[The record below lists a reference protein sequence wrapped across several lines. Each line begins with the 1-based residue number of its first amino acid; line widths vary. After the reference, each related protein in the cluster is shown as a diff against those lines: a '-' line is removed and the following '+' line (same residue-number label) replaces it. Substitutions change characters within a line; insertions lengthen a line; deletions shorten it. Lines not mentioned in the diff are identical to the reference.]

1 MEVMSIWMLIG
12 FLFAA
17 YAVIANDSVQT
28 LGTWIASNNERFS
41 WQTMWIAASSVLLWA
56 LWYGWYNYGGDI
68 SYGRSNKIPWQEI
81 QWYHACAPGVL
92 LLLTRVGVP
101 VSTSFL
107 VLSAF
112 ASSFVLEKMLM
123 KSMLG
128 YAVAAVAAYAI
139 WMIVSRLLDEAKPVK
154 ENHKN
159 YWRIGQWVTT
169 GFLWWTWLS
178 HDMANI
184 AVFLPRELSVELMI
198 MISVVFVAGLGFMLR
213 EGGGKI
219 QQIVLEKHNTR
230 YVRSA
235 TIIDLVYFLILYF
248 FKELNDIPMS
258 TTWVFVG
265 LLCGRELAMAT
276 VNGKEKFKVV
286 FPLIGKDF
294 LKMMVG
300 LAASLAIVLSI
311 HYVIVPLEEAQKEIE
326 VENISQ

>member
-1 MEVMSIWMLIG
+1 MELVTLWMGIG

-17 YAVIANDSVQT
+17 YSVIANDSVQT
-28 LGTWIASNNERFS
+28 LGTWIASNNEKVN
-41 WQTMWIAASSVLLWA
+41 WKVMWVAASSVLLWA
-56 LWYGWYNYGGDI
+56 LWYGWYMYGGDI
-68 SYGRSNKIPWQEI
+68 SYGRLNKIPFQEI
-81 QWYHACAPGVL
+81 QWYHAAAPGLL

-112 ASSFVLEKMLM
+112 ASTFILEKMLM
-123 KSMLG
+123 KSMMG
-128 YAVAAVAAYAI
+128 YAVAAVAAYVI
-139 WMIVSRLLDEAKPVK
+139 WIGVTKILDEAKPVK
-154 ENHKN
+154 EEHKM
-159 YWRIGQWVTT
+159 YWRVGQWFTT

-184 AVFLPRELSVELMI
+184 AVFLPREIPVDLMLV
-198 MISVVFVAGLGFMLR
+198 ISAVFVAGLWYMFR

-219 QQIVLEKHNTR
+219 QNIVLEKHNTR

-235 TIIDLVYFLILYF
+235 TIIDGVYWIILFF

-276 VNGKEKFKVV
+276 MTGKEKFKVV

-300 LAASLAIVLSI
+300 LGASVGVVLAI
-311 HYVIVPLEEAQKEIE
+311 HYIIVPNGL
-326 VENISQ
+326 

>member
-1 MEVMSIWMLIG
+1 MELVTLWMLIG
-12 FLFAA
+12 FMFAA
-17 YAVIANDSVQT
+17 YSVIANDSVQT
-28 LGTWIASNNERFS
+28 LGTWIASNNERFN
-41 WQTMWIAASSVLLWA
+41 WKVMWGAASAVLLYT
-56 LWYGWYNYGGDI
+56 LWYGWYTNGGDI
-68 SYGRSNKIPWQEI
+68 SYGRLNKIPFQDI
-81 QWYHACAPGVL
+81 QWYHAAAPGL
-92 LLLTRVGVP
+92 LLILTRIGVP

-112 ASSFVLEKMLM
+112 ASTFVLEKMLM
-123 KSMLG
+123 KSMMG
-128 YAVAAVAAYAI
+128 YAVAAVAAYVI
-139 WMIVSRLLDEAKPVK
+139 WIGVTKILDEAKPVK
-154 ENHKN
+154 EEHKR

-169 GFLWWTWLS
+169 GFLWFTWLS

-184 AVFLPRELSVELMI
+184 AVFLPREIPVDLMI
-198 MISVVFVAGLGFMLR
+198 AISMVFVAGLWYMFR
-213 EGGGKI
+213 EGGGRI

-235 TIIDLVYFLILYF
+235 TIIDGVYWLILFF

-276 VNGKEKFKVV
+276 MTGKEKFKVV

-300 LAASLAIVLSI
+300 LAASVGVVLSI
-311 HYVIVPLEEAQKEIE
+311 HYIIVPNGL
-326 VENISQ
+326 

>member
-1 MEVMSIWMLIG
+1 LFLLLQGEIKMELLTLWMGIG

-17 YAVIANDSVQT
+17 YSVIANDSVQT
-28 LGTWIASNNERFS
+28 LGTWIASNNDRFN
-41 WQTMWIAASSVLLWA
+41 WKTMWLAASSVLLWA
-56 LWYGWYNYGGDI
+56 LWYGWYTYGGDI
-68 SYGRSNKIPWQEI
+68 SYGRLNKIPFQEI
-81 QWYHACAPGVL
+81 QWYHALAPGLL
-92 LLLTRVGVP
+92 LLLTRIGVP

-112 ASSFVLEKMLM
+112 ASTFVLEKMLM
-123 KSMLG
+123 KSMMG
-128 YAVAAVAAYAI
+128 YAVAAVAAYII
-139 WMIVSRLLDEAKPVK
+139 WIGVTKILDETKPVK
-154 ENHKN
+154 EEHKRW
-159 YWRIGQWVTT
+159 WRIGQWITT

-178 HDMANI
+178 HDIANI
-184 AVFLPRELSVELMI
+184 AVFLPRQIPVDMMI
-198 MISVVFVAGLGFMLR
+198 AISAIFVGGLWFMFR

-219 QQIVLEKHNTR
+219 QKIVLEKHNTR

-235 TIIDLVYFLILYF
+235 TIIDLVYWLILFF

-276 VNGKEKFKVV
+276 MTGKHKFKVV

-300 LAASLAIVLSI
+300 LAASVGVGLTI
-311 HYVIVPLEEAQKEIE
+311 HYILIP
-326 VENISQ
+326 NGF

>member
-1 MEVMSIWMLIG
+1 MELLTLWMGVG

-17 YAVIANDSVQT
+17 YSVIANDSVQT
-28 LGTWIASNNERFS
+28 LGTWIASNNERFH
-41 WQTMWIAASSVLLWA
+41 WRTMWLAASSVLLWA
-56 LWYGWYNYGGDI
+56 LWYGWFTYGGDI
-68 SYGRSNKIPWQEI
+68 SYGRLNKIPFQEI
-81 QWYHACAPGVL
+81 QWYHALAPGLL
-92 LLLTRVGVP
+92 LLLTRIGVP

-112 ASSFVLEKMLM
+112 ASTFVLEKMLM
-123 KSMLG
+123 KSMMG

-139 WMIVSRLLDEAKPVK
+139 WIGVTKILDESKPVK
-154 ENHKN
+154 EEHKRW
-159 YWRIGQWVTT
+159 WRIGQWVTT

-178 HDMANI
+178 HDIANI
-184 AVFLPRELSVELMI
+184 AVFLPRQIPADM
-198 MISVVFVAGLGFMLR
+198 MFAISAIFVGGLWFMFR

-219 QQIVLEKHNTR
+219 QNIVLEKHNTR

-235 TIIDLVYFLILYF
+235 TIIDAVYWVILFF

-276 VNGKEKFKVV
+276 MTGKEKFKVV

-300 LAASLAIVLSI
+300 LAASVGVVLSI
-311 HYVIVPLEEAQKEIE
+311 HYVIVP
-326 VENISQ
+326 NGF

>member
-1 MEVMSIWMLIG
+1 MELVTLWMAVG

-17 YAVIANDSVQT
+17 YSVIANDSVQT
-28 LGTWIASNNERFS
+28 LGTWIASNNERFN
-41 WQTMWIAASSVLLWA
+41 WKTMWIAASSVLLWA
-56 LWYGWYNYGGDI
+56 LWYGWYMYGGDI
-68 SYGRSNKIPWQEI
+68 SYGRLNKIPFHEI
-81 QWYHACAPGVL
+81 QWYHAAAPGL
-92 LLLTRVGVP
+92 LLILTRVGVP

-112 ASSFVLEKMLM
+112 ASTFVLEKMLM
-123 KSMLG
+123 KSMMG
-128 YAVAAVAAYAI
+128 YAVAAVAAYALWLGI
-139 WMIVSRLLDEAKPVK
+139 TKILDENKPVK
-154 ENHKN
+154 EEHKV
-159 YWRIGQWVTT
+159 YWRVGQWFTT

-184 AVFLPRELSVELMI
+184 AVFLPREIPVDLMI
-198 MISVVFVAGLGFMLR
+198 VISAVFVAGLWYMFR

-219 QQIVLEKHNTR
+219 QNIVLEKHNTR

-235 TIIDLVYFLILYF
+235 TIIDGVYWIILFF

-276 VNGKEKFKVV
+276 MTGKEKFKVV

-300 LAASLAIVLSI
+300 LAASVGVVLAI
-311 HYVIVPLEEAQKEIE
+311 HYVIVPAGL
-326 VENISQ
+326 

>member
-1 MEVMSIWMLIG
+1 MYGETTMELVTLWMAVG

-17 YAVIANDSVQT
+17 YSVIANDSVQT
-28 LGTWIASNNERFS
+28 LGTWIASNNERVN
-41 WQTMWIAASSVLLWA
+41 WKVMWVAASSVLLWA
-56 LWYGWYNYGGDI
+56 LWYGWYMYGGDI
-68 SYGRSNKIPWQEI
+68 SYGRLNKIPFQEI
-81 QWYHACAPGVL
+81 QWYHALAPGLL
-92 LLLTRVGVP
+92 LLLTRIGVP

-112 ASSFVLEKMLM
+112 ASTFVLEKMLM
-123 KSMLG
+123 KSMMG
-128 YAVAAVAAYAI
+128 YAVAAVAAYALWLGI
-139 WMIVSRLLDEAKPVK
+139 TKILDEDKPVK
-154 ENHKN
+154 EEHKK
-159 YWRIGQWVTT
+159 YWRIGQWFTT

-184 AVFLPRELSVELMI
+184 AVFLPRELPVDLMVV
-198 MISVVFVAGLGFMLR
+198 ISAVFVAGLWWMFR

-219 QQIVLEKHNTR
+219 QNIVLEKHNTR

-235 TIIDLVYFLILYF
+235 TIIDGVYWLILFF

-276 VNGKEKFKVV
+276 MTGKEKFKVV

-300 LAASLAIVLSI
+300 LGASVGVVLSI
-311 HYVIVPLEEAQKEIE
+311 HYIIVPNGL
-326 VENISQ
+326 

>member
-1 MEVMSIWMLIG
+1 MELVTLWMGIG

-17 YAVIANDSVQT
+17 YSVIANDSVQT
-28 LGTWIASNNERFS
+28 LGTWIASNNQRVN
-41 WQTMWIAASSVLLWA
+41 WKIMWGAASAVLIWA
-56 LWYGWYNYGGDI
+56 LWYGWYMYGGDI
-68 SYGRSNKIPWQEI
+68 SYGRLNKIPFQEI
-81 QWYHACAPGVL
+81 QWYHALAPGLL
-92 LLLTRVGVP
+92 LLLTRIGVP

-112 ASSFVLEKMLM
+112 ASTFVLEKMLM
-123 KSMLG
+123 KSMMG
-128 YAVAAVAAYAI
+128 YAVAAVAAYALWLGI
-139 WMIVSRLLDEAKPVK
+139 TKILDEDKPVK
-154 ENHKN
+154 EEHKK
-159 YWRIGQWVTT
+159 YWRIGQWFTT

-184 AVFLPRELSVELMI
+184 AVFLPRELPVDLMVV
-198 MISVVFVAGLGFMLR
+198 ISAVFVAGLWWMFR

-219 QQIVLEKHNTR
+219 QNIVLEKHNTR

-235 TIIDLVYFLILYF
+235 TIIDGVYWIILFF

-276 VNGKEKFKVV
+276 MTGKEKFKVV

-300 LAASLAIVLSI
+300 LGASVGVVLSI
-311 HYVIVPLEEAQKEIE
+311 HYIIVTNGL
-326 VENISQ
+326 

>member
-1 MEVMSIWMLIG
+1 MELITLWMGIG

-17 YAVIANDSVQT
+17 YSVIANDSVQT
-28 LGTWIASNNERFS
+28 LGTWIASNNDRFS
-41 WQTMWIAASSVLLWA
+41 WKVMWTAASIVLLWA
-56 LWYGWYNYGGDI
+56 LWYGWYMYGGDI
-68 SYGRSNKIPWQEI
+68 SYGRLNKIPFQEI
-81 QWYHACAPGVL
+81 QWYHAMAPGL
-92 LLLTRVGVP
+92 LLILTRVGVP

-112 ASSFVLEKMLM
+112 ASTFVLEKMLL
-123 KSMLG
+123 KSMMG
-128 YAVAAVAAYAI
+128 YAVAAIAAYII
-139 WMIVSRLLDEAKPVK
+139 WIGVTKILDESKPVK
-154 ENHKN
+154 EEHKR
-159 YWRIGQWVTT
+159 YWRVGQWFTT

-184 AVFLPRELSVELMI
+184 AVFLPRQIPVDLMI
-198 MISVVFVAGLGFMLR
+198 LISIIFVGGLWYMFR

-219 QQIVLEKHNTR
+219 QNIVLEKHNTR

-235 TIIDLVYFLILYF
+235 TIIDGVYWLVLFF

-276 VNGKEKFKVV
+276 MTGKEKFKVV

-300 LAASLAIVLSI
+300 LAASVGVVLSI
-311 HYVIVPLEEAQKEIE
+311 HYIIVPNGL
-326 VENISQ
+326 

>member
-1 MEVMSIWMLIG
+1 MELVTLWMAVG

-17 YAVIANDSVQT
+17 YSVIANDSVQT
-28 LGTWIASNNERFS
+28 LGTWIASNNQKFN
-41 WQTMWIAASSVLLWA
+41 WTTMWLCASSVLLWA
-56 LWYGWYNYGGDI
+56 LWYGWYMYGGDI
-68 SYGRSNKIPWQEI
+68 SYGRLNKIPFQEI
-81 QWYHACAPGVL
+81 QWYHALAPGLL
-92 LLLTRVGVP
+92 LLLTRIGVP

-112 ASSFVLEKMLM
+112 ASTFVLEKMLM
-123 KSMLG
+123 KSMMG

-139 WMIVSRLLDEAKPVK
+139 WIGVTKVLDESKPVK
-154 ENHKN
+154 EEHKKW
-159 YWRIGQWVTT
+159 WRVGQWATT
-169 GFLWWTWLS
+169 AFLWWTWLS

-184 AVFLPRELSVELMI
+184 AVFLPREIPVDLMVC
-198 MISVVFVAGLGFMLR
+198 ISVVFVGGLWWMFR

-219 QQIVLEKHNTR
+219 QNIVLEKHNTR

-235 TIIDLVYFLILYF
+235 TIIDGVYWVILFF

-276 VNGKEKFKVV
+276 MTGKEKFKVV

-294 LKMMVG
+294 FKMMIGLGASVG
-300 LAASLAIVLSI
+300 VVLAI
-311 HYVIVPLEEAQKEIE
+311 HYIIVPNGL
-326 VENISQ
+326 

>member
-1 MEVMSIWMLIG
+1 MELVTLWMLVG

-17 YAVIANDSVQT
+17 YSVIANDSVQT
-28 LGTWIASNNERFS
+28 LGTWIASNNERVN
-41 WQTMWIAASSVLLWA
+41 WKIMWAAASVVLLWA
-56 LWYGWYNYGGDI
+56 LWYGWYMYGGDI
-68 SYGRSNKIPWQEI
+68 SYGRLNRIPFQEI
-81 QWYHACAPGVL
+81 QWYHACAPGL
-92 LLLTRVGVP
+92 LLVLTRVGVP

-112 ASSFVLEKMLM
+112 ASTFVLEKMLV
-123 KSMLG
+123 KSMMG

-139 WMIVSRLLDEAKPVK
+139 WIGVTKILDENKPVK
-154 ENHKN
+154 EEHKK
-159 YWRIGQWVTT
+159 YWRIGQWFTT

-184 AVFLPRELSVELMI
+184 AVFLPREIPVDLMI
-198 MISVVFVAGLGFMLR
+198 GISIVFVAGLWYMFR

-219 QQIVLEKHNTR
+219 QNIVLEKHNTR

-235 TIIDLVYFLILYF
+235 TIIDGVYWLILFF

-276 VNGKEKFKVV
+276 VTGKHKFKTV
-286 FPLIGKDF
+286 FPLITRDF
-294 LKMMVG
+294 IKMMIGLGASVG
-300 LAASLAIVLSI
+300 VVLTI
-311 HYVIVPLEEAQKEIE
+311 HYIIVPNGL
-326 VENISQ
+326 

>member
-1 MEVMSIWMLIG
+1 MELVTLWMMVG

-17 YAVIANDSVQT
+17 YSVIANDSVQT
-28 LGTWIASNNERFS
+28 LGTWIASNNERFN
-41 WQTMWIAASSVLLWA
+41 WKTMWIAASSVLLWA
-56 LWYGWYNYGGDI
+56 LWYGWYMYGGDI
-68 SYGRSNKIPWQEI
+68 SYGRLNKIPFQEI
-81 QWYHACAPGVL
+81 QWYHAMAPGLL
-92 LLLTRVGVP
+92 LLLTRIGVP

-112 ASSFVLEKMLM
+112 ASTFVLEKMLM
-123 KSMLG
+123 KSMMG
-128 YAVAAVAAYAI
+128 YAVAAVAAYALWLGI
-139 WMIVSRLLDEAKPVK
+139 TKILDEDKPVK
-154 ENHKN
+154 EEHKV
-159 YWRIGQWVTT
+159 YWRVGQWFTT

-184 AVFLPRELSVELMI
+184 AVFLPREIPVDLMVG
-198 MISVVFVAGLGFMLR
+198 ISAVFVAGLWYMFR

-219 QQIVLEKHNTR
+219 QNIVLEKHNTR

-235 TIIDLVYFLILYF
+235 TIIDGVYWIILFF

-276 VNGKEKFKVV
+276 MTGKEKFKVV

-300 LAASLAIVLSI
+300 LAASVGVVLAI
-311 HYVIVPLEEAQKEIE
+311 HYVIVPAGL
-326 VENISQ
+326 

>member
-1 MEVMSIWMLIG
+1 MELVTLWMGIG

-17 YAVIANDSVQT
+17 YSVIANDSVQT
-28 LGTWIASNNERFS
+28 LGTWIASNNQRVN
-41 WQTMWIAASSVLLWA
+41 WKIMWGAASAVLIWA
-56 LWYGWYNYGGDI
+56 LWYGWYMYGGDI
-68 SYGRSNKIPWQEI
+68 SYGRLNKIPFQEI
-81 QWYHACAPGVL
+81 QWYHAMAPGL
-92 LLLTRVGVP
+92 LLILTRIGVP

-112 ASSFVLEKMLM
+112 ASTFVLEKMLM
-123 KSMLG
+123 KSMMG

-139 WMIVSRLLDEAKPVK
+139 WIGVSKLLDEAKPVK
-154 ENHKN
+154 EEHKK
-159 YWRIGQWVTT
+159 YWRIGQWFTT

-184 AVFLPRELSVELMI
+184 AVFLPREIPVDLMI
-198 MISVVFVAGLGFMLR
+198 IISIIFVGGLWYMFR

-219 QQIVLEKHNTR
+219 QNIVLEKHNTR

-235 TIIDLVYFLILYF
+235 TIIDGVYWLILFF

-276 VNGKEKFKVV
+276 VTGKEKFKVV

-294 LKMMVG
+294 FKMMIGLGASVG
-300 LAASLAIVLSI
+300 VVLSI
-311 HYVIVPLEEAQKEIE
+311 HYIIVPNGL
-326 VENISQ
+326 

>member
-1 MEVMSIWMLIG
+1 MELITLWMGIG

-17 YAVIANDSVQT
+17 YSVIANDSVQT
-28 LGTWIASNNERFS
+28 LGTWIASNNQKVN
-41 WQTMWIAASSVLLWA
+41 WKIMWGAASAVLLWA
-56 LWYGWYNYGGDI
+56 LWYGWYMYGGDI
-68 SYGRSNKIPWQEI
+68 SYGRLNKIPFQEI
-81 QWYHACAPGVL
+81 QWYHAMAPAL
-92 LLLTRVGVP
+92 LLILTRVGVP

-112 ASSFVLEKMLM
+112 ASTYVLEKMLM
-123 KSMLG
+123 KSMMG
-128 YAVAAVAAYAI
+128 YAVAAVAAYVI
-139 WMIVSRLLDEAKPVK
+139 WIGVSKLLDEAKPVK
-154 ENHKN
+154 ENHKI
-159 YWRIGQWVTT
+159 YWRIGQWFTT

-184 AVFLPRELSVELMI
+184 AVFLPREIPIDLMI
-198 MISVVFVAGLGFMLR
+198 IISVVFVFGLWYMFR

-219 QQIVLEKHNTR
+219 QNIVLEKHNTR

-235 TIIDLVYFLILYF
+235 TIIDGVYWLILYF

-276 VNGKEKFKVV
+276 VTGKEKFKVV

-294 LKMMVG
+294 FKMMIG
-300 LAASLAIVLSI
+300 LAASVGVVLSI
-311 HYVIVPLEEAQKEIE
+311 HYVIVPNGL
-326 VENISQ
+326 